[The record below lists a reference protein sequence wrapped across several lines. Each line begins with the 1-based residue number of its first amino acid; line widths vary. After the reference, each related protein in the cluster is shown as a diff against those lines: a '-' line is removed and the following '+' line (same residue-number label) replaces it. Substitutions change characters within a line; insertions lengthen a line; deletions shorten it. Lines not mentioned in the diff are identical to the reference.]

1 MAFWQNGL
9 QKYGHTMRSCQIE
22 NLSSQGK
29 YSLIALGLI
38 WIVQI
43 FKSNKDGFT
52 IANTNTI

>member
-1 MAFWQNGL
+1 
-9 QKYGHTMRSCQIE
+9 MRSCQIE